1 MTAPS
6 PVDTFNRRA
15 PFAIT
20 MGDPAGIGPEIIVK
34 GWAHK
39 DISGIRKLVIG
50 DSELITETARRYAPE
65 LLVQTIRDPAEA
77 PNDPSV
83 LSVLP
88 PSDPSGLEPVQPGQ
102 PSVASGRWSYACVK
116 TAVDLAME
124 RRIAAMTTAP
134 LTKVALR
141 SAGYNYPGH
150 TELIAALT
158 NTPRVGMMLVGG
170 PLRVI
175 LVTIH
180 IALREVP
187 SRLSVEREV
196 ETIRLAGEALR
207 LLGVS
212 ETKIAVAALNP
223 HAGEASLFGDEEERI
238 IFPAV
243 MEARSEGLDVEGP
256 LPADTLFHK
265 ASRGD
270 YAIVVA
276 QYHDQG
282 LIPLKLMGFGK
293 AVNVTI
299 GLPILR
305 TSVDHGT
312 AYNIV
317 GKGLAQPGSLVEA
330 VRLARSI
337 VERHGHDNP
346 GA

>member
-1 MTAPS
+1 M
-6 PVDTFNRRA
+6 NRSSLASINPAA

-34 GWAHK
+34 GWTNK
-39 DISGIRKLVIG
+39 EISGIRKVVVG
-50 DSELITETARRYAPE
+50 DPDLLSEMARRFAPE
-65 LLVQTIRDPAEA
+65 LLVQTIDDPSQA
-77 PNDPSV
+77 PADPSV
-83 LSVLP
+83 LSVLRP
-88 PSDPSGLEPVQPGQ
+88 DDRAGLEPVQMGQ
-102 PSVASGRWSYACVK
+102 PSVASGRWAYACVK
-116 TAVDLAME
+116 TAVGLAMKE
-124 RRIAAMTTAP
+124 KIAAMTTAP

-150 TELIAALT
+150 TELIAELT
-158 NTPRVGMMLVGG
+158 KTPRVGMMLVGG

-180 IALREVP
+180 IALRDVP
-187 SRLSVEREV
+187 SQLTQARELD
-196 ETIRLAGEALR
+196 TIRLAREALN
-207 LLGVS
+207 LLGVPES
-212 ETKIAVAALNP
+212 KIAVSALNP
-223 HAGEASLFGDEEERI
+223 HAGEASLFGDEESRI
-238 IFPAV
+238 IFPAIL
-243 MEARSEGLDVEGP
+243 EARAEGIDVEGP
-256 LPADTLFHK
+256 LPADTLFLK

-293 AVNVTI
+293 AVNVTV

-317 GKGLAQPGSLVEA
+317 GKGLAQPGSLIEA
-330 VRLARSI
+330 VRLAKTI
-337 VERHGHDNP
+337 VDRNTATGTHS
-346 GA
+346 

>member
-1 MTAPS
+1 MKLSTLES
-6 PVDTFNRRA
+6 VNTRA

-34 GWAHK
+34 GWMNK
-39 DISGIRKLVIG
+39 DISGFRKIVVG
-50 DSELITETARRYAPE
+50 DPDLISEMARRYAPE
-65 LLVQTIRDPAEA
+65 LLVQTIDDPAEA
-77 PNDPSV
+77 PEDPTI
-83 LSVLP
+83 LSVLL
-88 PSDPSGLEPVQPGQ
+88 PSDREGLEPVQMGQ

-116 TAVDLAME
+116 TAVDLAMAKK
-124 RRIAAMTTAP
+124 IAAMTTAP

-158 NTPRVGMMLVGG
+158 HTPKVGMMLVGG

-187 SRLSVEREV
+187 SQLTQEKELD
-196 ETIRLAGEALR
+196 TIRLAREALK
-207 LLGVS
+207 LLGVAGDS
-212 ETKIAVAALNP
+212 KIAVAALNP
-223 HAGEASLFGDEEERI
+223 HAGEASLFGDEEERV
-238 IFPAV
+238 IFPAII
-243 MEARSEGLDVEGP
+243 EARSEGIDVEGP
-256 LPADTLFHK
+256 LPADTLFLK

-293 AVNVTI
+293 AVNVTV

-330 VRLARSI
+330 IRLAKTI
-337 VERHGHDNP
+337 VDRQTLSGT
-346 GA
+346 

>member
-1 MTAPS
+1 MR
-6 PVDTFNRRA
+6 PVSLDRINPEA

-34 GWAHK
+34 GWTAK
-39 DISGIRKLVIG
+39 DIAHTRKMVIG
-50 DSELITETARRYAPE
+50 DLDLISSTAHTYNPGLIVSGVSSPE
-65 LLVQTIRDPAEA
+65 EVSGDP
-77 PNDPSV
+77 NI
-83 LSVLP
+83 LSVLVP
-88 PSDPSGLEPVQPGQ
+88 PGTGTIDPVTPGQ
-102 PSVASGRWSYACVK
+102 PSVASGRWAYACVK
-116 TAVDLAME
+116 MAVDLARE

-141 SAGYNYPGH
+141 AAGYNYPGH
-150 TELIAALT
+150 TELIADLCGS
-158 NTPRVGMMLVGG
+158 PRVGIMLVGG

-180 IALREVP
+180 IALREVAGQ
-187 SRLSVEREV
+187 LTKERELD
-196 ETIRLAGEALR
+196 TIRLAAEALR
-207 LLGVS
+207 LLGVA

-223 HAGEASLFGDEEERI
+223 HAGESSLFGDEEERI

-243 MEARSEGLDVEGP
+243 MEARAEGLDVEGP
-256 LPADTLFHK
+256 IPADTLFHRT
-265 ASRGD
+265 SRGD
-270 YAIVVA
+270 FAIVVA

-330 VRLARSI
+330 LRLAQSI
-337 VERHGHDNP
+337 VDRHAP
-346 GA
+346 R

>member
-1 MTAPS
+1 MTPS
-6 PVDTFNRRA
+6 SPIDSFNPAA

-34 GWAHK
+34 GWTHK
-39 DISGIRKLVIG
+39 DIFGIRKVVVG
-50 DSELITETARRYAPE
+50 DIDLITDMARRYTPE
-65 LLVQTIRDPAEA
+65 LLVQPVQ
-77 PNDPSV
+77 DPSEVPDDPMV
-83 LSVLP
+83 LSVLQP
-88 PSDPSGLEPVQPGQ
+88 RDTGDLEPVQPGQ
-102 PSVASGRWSYACVK
+102 PSVASGRWAYACVK
-116 TAVDLAME
+116 TAVELAME
-124 RRIAAMTTAP
+124 KRVAAMTTAP

-141 SAGYNYPGH
+141 SAGYEFPGH
-150 TELIAALT
+150 TELIASLT
-158 NTPRVGMMLVGG
+158 RTRHVGMMLVGG

-187 SRLSVEREV
+187 GQLTIEREA

-207 LLGVS
+207 LLGVN
-212 ETKIAVAALNP
+212 EKKIAVAALNP
-223 HAGEASLFGDEEERI
+223 HAGEASMFGDEEERI
-238 IFPAV
+238 IFPAI
-243 MEARSEGLDVEGP
+243 MEARSEGVDVEGP
-256 LPADTLFHK
+256 LPADSLFHK
-265 ASRGD
+265 AARGD

-282 LIPLKLMGFGK
+282 LIPLKLLGFGK

-317 GKGLAQPGSLVEA
+317 GKGLAQPGSLIEA

-337 VERHGHDNP
+337 VDRHTTP
-346 GA
+346 GSHG